1 MARRP
6 SFMIAPSAIGVLA
19 ALSITLHRPALAD
32 LRCAFFELQPE
43 VRTLGAAWFGGGV
56 VLASDATLSGALWA
70 LTPENVGEGFVTS
83 FRVVAPPPDPELGWP
98 RGFAFVIHDDPR
110 GPMALGSPGIAPGNA
125 GLARSLSI
133 AFATGV
139 PAQGERVEVLAAPR
153 AEVPAN
159 DPGATLAST
168 NLSAL
173 GMTLIDGLPHDIAIQ
188 YAAPLGDQPGTL
200 AVIVDHVPV
209 LSVTLDLRAMGV
221 PDGDRQTPPVDITDA
236 DGSYVGFT
244 AGGAGFP
251 LPFTVLDWA
260 LTAQTAGCVP
270 PVWFAL
276 DWQDGPPGS
285 AAAASVRAVGT
296 QPLAYRWFRNGQP
309 LEDDD
314 PTGRIRGA
322 QSASLA
328 ITDLSLADAG
338 RYACLVTGP
347 CGAVVTGEAVI
358 APCPADMNLDGSLDP
373 DDLADY
379 IGAFFADAP
388 AADINLDGTL
398 SPDDV
403 ADFIG
408 LFFGACQ

>member
-19 ALSITLHRPALAD
+19 ALATVAHRPARAD

-43 VRTLGAAWFGGGV
+43 VRTLGAAWFGGGM

-70 LTPENVGEGFVTS
+70 LAPENVGEGFVTS
-83 FRVVAPPPDPELGWP
+83 FRVVAPPPDPELGRP

-139 PAQGERVEVLAAPR
+139 PALGERVEVLAAPR
-153 AEVPAN
+153 AEVPAD
-159 DPGATLAST
+159 DPGVTLASA
-168 NLSAL
+168 NLSEL
-173 GMTLIDGLPHDIAIQ
+173 GLTLIDGLPHDVAIQ
-188 YAAPLGDQPGTL
+188 YTAPLGDEPGALT
-200 AVIVDHVPV
+200 VTVDHVPV
-209 LSVTLDLRAMGV
+209 LSVALDLRAMRIL
-221 PDGDRQTPPVDITDA
+221 DGDRLTPPVNITDA

-251 LPFTVLDWA
+251 LPFTLLDWA

-276 DWQDGPPGS
+276 NWQDGPPGS

-296 QPLAYRWFRNGQP
+296 QPLAYRWFRDGQP
-309 LEDDD
+309 LDDD
-314 PTGRIRGA
+314 ATGRVRGTR
-322 QSASLA
+322 SASLTIA
-328 ITDLSLADAG
+328 DLALADAG
-338 RYACLVTGP
+338 RYTCLVTGP

-358 APCPADMNLDGSLDP
+358 VPCPADVNLDGSLDP

-379 IGAFFADAP
+379 IGSFFASAP
-388 AADINLDGTL
+388 EADVNRDGVIT
-398 SPDDV
+398 PDDL
-403 ADFIG
+403 ADYIG
-408 LFFGACQ
+408 LFFAACQ

>member
-1 MARRP
+1 MQFHEGGLVRL
-6 SFMIAPSAIGVLA
+6 GVLA
-19 ALSITLHRPALAD
+19 
-32 LRCAFFELQPE
+32 
-43 VRTLGAAWFGGGV
+43 
-56 VLASDATLSGALWA
+56 
-70 LTPENVGEGFVTS
+70 
-83 FRVVAPPPDPELGWP
+83 
-98 RGFAFVIHDDPR
+98 RGFAEGRGVDGGVEHVVDDLE
-110 GPMALGSPGIAPGNA
+110 G
-125 GLARSLSI
+125 
-133 AFATGV
+133 
-139 PAQGERVEVLAAPR
+139 Q
-153 AEVPAN
+153 AEVPAG
-159 DPGATLAST
+159 DPGATLASVD
-168 NLSAL
+168 LAPL
-173 GMTLIDGLPHDIAIQ
+173 GVTLIDGLPHEVVVQ
-188 YAAPLGDQPGTL
+188 YAAPLGDDPGTL
-200 AVIVDHVPV
+200 AVIVDRVPV
-209 LSVTLDLRAMGV
+209 LSVTLDLRAMRV

-251 LPFTVLDWA
+251 LPFTLLDWA

-309 LEDDD
+309 VDDD
-314 PTGRIRGA
+314 PTGRVRGG
-322 QSASLA
+322 QSASLT
-328 ITDLSLADAG
+328 ITDLGLADAG
-338 RYACLVTGP
+338 RYSCLVTGP

-379 IGAFFADAP
+379 IGAFFEGAL

-398 SPDDV
+398 SPDDI
-403 ADFIG
+403 ADFIA